1 MTDMEIVESCSD
13 LAEALHGSNARIMVC
28 GIRGYEV
35 VAARRVNVRTWVLK
49 IATGEE
55 HVEREFWTER
65 SHGAE
70 SASLIEAYRNFRETL
85 LDRIGERVALMK
97 AALDAAGERP

>member
-13 LAEALHGSNARIMVC
+13 LAEALHGRDARIMVC

-35 VAARRVNVRTWVLK
+35 VAARRVDVRTWVLK
-49 IATGEE
+49 IVVGHEKDE
-55 HVEREFWTER
+55 MEFWTER
-65 SHGAE
+65 SRGAE

-85 LDRIGERVALMK
+85 LDRIGERVAFMK